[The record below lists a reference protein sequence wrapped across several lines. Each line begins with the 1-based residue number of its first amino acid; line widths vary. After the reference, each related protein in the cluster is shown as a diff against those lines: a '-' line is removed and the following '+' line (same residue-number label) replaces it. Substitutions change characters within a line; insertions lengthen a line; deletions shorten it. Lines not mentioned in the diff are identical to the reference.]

1 MGMLPGLLK
10 ALAAVAMLMQ
20 LAVATNYTVGGPSG
34 GWDTS
39 TDLQTWASS
48 QTFSAGDNLIFQY
61 TPNHDVLEVTKS
73 EYDNCQSSNALQSYN
88 DGYTIIPLTSA
99 GKRYFICGTT
109 GHCLQG
115 MKVEIDT
122 QASSTTPQPAAASPL
137 ATPVSAPTPKA
148 STPAPRASSLSPS
161 ESPIPVDAV
170 IPPSPSESK
179 SPSSSPSLSPDV
191 PEVNSPETSPTPS
204 SLTLPTPTPLSSANK
219 ESFQTSLILGVCLVA
234 MMLLAF

>member
-1 MGMLPGLLK
+1 MGMLPGMLV
-10 ALAAVAMLMQ
+10 ALAAEALLMQ

-39 TDLQTWASS
+39 SDLQTWASS

-73 EYDNCQSSNALQSYN
+73 DYNNCQSSNALQSYN
-88 DGYTIIPLTSA
+88 DGNTIIPLTSV
-99 GKRYFICGTT
+99 GKRYFICGTI

-122 QASSTTPQPAAASPL
+122 L
-137 ATPVSAPTPKA
+137 AN
-148 STPAPRASSLSPS
+148 
-161 ESPIPVDAV
+161 AV
-170 IPPSPSESK
+170 IPPLPSESK

-191 PEVNSPETSPTPS
+191 PEVHIPEASLTPS
-204 SLTLPTPTPLSSANK
+204 SLSLPTPTPPSSANK
-219 ESFQTSLILGVCLVA
+219 ESFQTSLILGFCLVA

>member
-1 MGMLPGLLK
+1 MGMLPGMLV
-10 ALAAVAMLMQ
+10 ALAAEALLMQ

-39 TDLQTWASS
+39 SDLQTWASS

-73 EYDNCQSSNALQSYN
+73 DYNNCQSSNALQSYN
-88 DGYTIIPLTSA
+88 DGNTIIPLTSV
-99 GKRYFICGTT
+99 GKRYFICGTI

-122 QASSTTPQPAAASPL
+122 L
-137 ATPVSAPTPKA
+137 AT
-148 STPAPRASSLSPS
+148 SSLSPS

-170 IPPSPSESK
+170 IPPLPSESK

-191 PEVNSPETSPTPS
+191 PEVHIPEASLTPS
-204 SLTLPTPTPLSSANK
+204 SLSLPTPTPPSSANK
-219 ESFQTSLILGVCLVA
+219 ESFQTSLILGFCLVA